1 MSDSERRKKKKREER
16 RKRRRKGGRD
26 EWKERRKREREGG
39 SKSGRE
45 TQNKNSAM
53 KNPDPQPVK
62 QFKKERQNY
71 LSKIVLYFRN
81 KSVFQTLK
89 TVVVKDPLK
98 SLDKHPLQFPP
109 SGETATEVCPDRYST
124 RVVNQHTKFK

>member
-1 MSDSERRKKKKREER
+1 MSGRKE
-16 RKRRRKGGRD
+16 G
-26 EWKERRKREREGG
+26 KERGREGG
-39 SKSGRE
+39 RGGRR
-45 TQNKNSAM
+45 QNKNSVM

-62 QFKKERQNY
+62 QVKKERQNY

-98 SLDKHPLQFPP
+98 SLDKHPLQFLP
-109 SGETATEVCPDRYST
+109 SGEMATEVCPDRYST
-124 RVVNQHTKFK
+124 RVVNQHMKFK